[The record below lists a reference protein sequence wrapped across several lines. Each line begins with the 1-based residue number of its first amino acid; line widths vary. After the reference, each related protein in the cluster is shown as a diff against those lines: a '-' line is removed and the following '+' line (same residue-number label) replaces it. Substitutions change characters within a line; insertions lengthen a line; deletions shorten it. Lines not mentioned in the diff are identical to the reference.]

1 MSPLL
6 DDMYNGTAPDSS
18 FQVVGTSYRNGDYL
32 VDGIYSERACFMKS
46 LSCSNDCKRLKFKRA
61 QEKVRKDVKRVFGAL
76 KKRWHILKY
85 LAPYMEEKKMS
96 EVMYTCIILHNMI
109 LEDEGNVICEYNENE
124 IVPPTRPFEV
134 GSTVYMSWREIVHDV
149 ETQHV
154 LRRDLTEHIWNVD
167 YIDLNAEPVD
177 DLECQF
183 SDEDVL

>member
-6 DDMYNGTAPDSS
+6 DDMYNGTTPDSS
-18 FQVVGTSYRNGDYL
+18 FQVAGTSYRNG
-32 VDGIYSERACFMKS
+32 
-46 LSCSNDCKRLKFKRA
+46 LKFKRA
-61 QEKVRKDVKRVFGAL
+61 QERARKDVERAFGAL

-124 IVPPTRPFEV
+124 IVPPTQSFKV
-134 GSTVYMSWREIVHDV
+134 GGAEYMSRRALVHDV
-149 ETQHV
+149 ETHHV
-154 LRRDLTEHIWNVD
+154 LRRDMKEHIWNINH
-167 YIDLNAEPVD
+167 IDLNIELVD
-177 DLECQF
+177 DLEGQF